1 MALLTREDILNY
13 NDIKTEI
20 VPVPEWGGEVK
31 VKGLTA
37 GERDKWEASLYSTK
51 RHGNNFE
58 IVSNRDNLRA
68 KFIAVS
74 IVDDKGKLLF
84 TSGDIE
90 ALAKKSAAPV
100 DRIFSVAQKLSGM
113 SDNDVEELEKNL
125 NGDQKDISI
134 TV

>member
-51 RHGNNFE
+51 RHGNSFE

-74 IVDDKGKLLF
+74 VVDDKGKL
-84 TSGDIE
+84 
-90 ALAKKSAAPV
+90 
-100 DRIFSVAQKLSGM
+100 
-113 SDNDVEELEKNL
+113 
-125 NGDQKDISI
+125 
-134 TV
+134 